1 MPGKRMTRLAEAESL
16 RRIEEGARSTG
27 DFQEVI
33 EWYDKLDANRE
44 RRERYNEIRQGE
56 YNMQYVGNKRSGYR
70 LTYSEIGNKEES
82 PDDVQEDKLSETG
95 QGEKTNKSKK
105 KESSNNYYYN
115 DGAVIPPPLA
125 VEYWRE
131 LMRGDFISTIFDN
144 ADEIWQ
150 IFGDWQVGSLVKD
163 LTAKQR
169 DALFRSA
176 VRLCSAEEIA
186 ECTDKTKRGV
196 NKLIAASLAHI
207 RSRLVK
213 RIKVRLDAGLPVTL
227 EKRRFYEWY
236 TEQKEAPDETTGE
249 QTEG

>member
-1 MPGKRMTRLAEAESL
+1 M
-16 RRIEEGARSTG
+16 
-27 DFQEVI
+27 
-33 EWYDKLDANRE
+33 
-44 RRERYNEIRQGE
+44 
-56 YNMQYVGNKRSGYR
+56 
-70 LTYSEIGNKEES
+70 
-82 PDDVQEDKLSETG
+82 
-95 QGEKTNKSKK
+95 
-105 KESSNNYYYN
+105 
-115 DGAVIPPPLA
+115 
-125 VEYWRE
+125 
-131 LMRGDFISTIFDN
+131 FDN

-150 IFGDWQVGSLVKD
+150 VFGDWQIGSLIKD

-196 NKLIAASLAHI
+196 NKLIAAAMEHI

-213 RIKVRLDAGLPVTL
+213 RIKARLDAGLPVTL

-236 TEQKEAPDETTGE
+236 AAQKEKTPDETTGE